1 MSNYKKII
9 EIFKSR
15 NVLLEQLKEDNYN
28 VEKYV
33 GFNINEINTLFNE
46 NQLDML
52 LENENNKV
60 YIKYFINK
68 TLRINNIHEIIE
80 DLYNIENILDKKD
93 DLVIIIKDEPNS
105 TYTKLQSTLF
115 NNDGIYIS
123 IININRLQFNILKHN
138 LVPKHIVLNVKE
150 KEEIFK
156 KFNIKNDDD
165 IPDIS
170 RYDPV
175 ASVLRLRPSMLCE
188 IYRPSKCSIISKYY
202 RICSN

>member
-1 MSNYKKII
+1 MSNYKII

-80 DLYNIENILDKKD
+80 DLYNIENILDKKM
-93 DLVIIIKDEPNS
+93 I
-105 TYTKLQSTLF
+105 
-115 NNDGIYIS
+115 
-123 IININRLQFNILKHN
+123 
-138 LVPKHIVLNVKE
+138 
-150 KEEIFK
+150 
-156 KFNIKNDDD
+156 
-165 IPDIS
+165 
-170 RYDPV
+170 
-175 ASVLRLRPSMLCE
+175 
-188 IYRPSKCSIISKYY
+188 
-202 RICSN
+202 